1 MIQRYLGAA
10 ILGGIVTFGLFFMMQ
25 ALIAIG
31 DNRLV
36 DEKRGKVIDFV
47 RLKKD
52 QNLQTKEKKKPEK
65 EKQEEA
71 PPPPPLTTSK
81 AKPDANATGIAS
93 DFNLESIGDGADIA
107 IGHGSV
113 DSDVIPLVRIQATYP
128 ERAKERGIEGWVQIE
143 FNVSPRGTV
152 EDPKVISYHPSSI
165 FNNSALRAIKRW
177 KYNPK
182 IVNGKPVPRNGLK
195 VVLDFNFKNS

>member
-1 MIQRYLGAA
+1 MFQRYLVAA
-10 ILGGIVTFGLFFMMQ
+10 TLGGIVTFGLFFMMQ

-31 DNRLV
+31 DARL
-36 DEKRGKVIDFV
+36 DDAKRGKVIDFV

-71 PPPPPLTTSK
+71 PPPPKLNTSK
-81 AKPDANATGIAS
+81 AKPDANSSGIQS
-93 DFNLESIGDGADIA
+93 DFNLDAISGSDNISIGT
-107 IGHGSV
+107 GSV
-113 DSDVIPLVRIQATYP
+113 DSDVIPLVRIQPAYP
-128 ERAKERGIEGWVQIE
+128 ERAKERSIEGWVEIE
-143 FNVSPRGTV
+143 FTISPRGTV
-152 EDPKVISYHPSSI
+152 ENPQVLAYHPSSI

-182 IVNGKPVPRNGLK
+182 IVNGKPVPRTGVK
-195 VVLDFNFKNS
+195 VHLDFTLDNG